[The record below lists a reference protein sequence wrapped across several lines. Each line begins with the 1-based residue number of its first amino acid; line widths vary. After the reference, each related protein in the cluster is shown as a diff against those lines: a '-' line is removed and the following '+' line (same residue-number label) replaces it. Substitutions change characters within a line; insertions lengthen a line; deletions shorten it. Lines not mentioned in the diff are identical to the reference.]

1 MRGYNHYE
9 TLEDREERL
18 EEEDYELREESVEEL
33 EAIPA
38 VLREVVFTDEES
50 LAIASAGGYEAVGL
64 AFSEAV
70 RRHINEEIERHALE
84 TGLPEGAAAA
94 ALIKIMKD

>member
-1 MRGYNHYE
+1 MNGYDPYE
-9 TLEDREERL
+9 TRKDREERL

-33 EAIPA
+33 EAIQA
-38 VLREVVFTDEES
+38 VLREVVFTDAES
-50 LAIASAGGYEAVGL
+50 VAIASAGGYEAVGR
-64 AFSEAV
+64 AFYEAV

-94 ALIKIMKD
+94 ALVDIMKG